1 MKWSRV
7 SAMNIRWAL
16 PATLDKTSRQQ
27 LDNAWRGNGL
37 PLERIM
43 LDLHSGRILGQW
55 GVYLMD
61 AAAILFLLLS
71 ASGVWLWA
79 RRRASARAHQRK
91 ITRRGT
97 HQLD

>member
-1 MKWSRV
+1 
-7 SAMNIRWAL
+7 
-16 PATLDKTSRQQ
+16 
-27 LDNAWRGNGL
+27 
-37 PLERIM
+37 
-43 LDLHSGRILGQW
+43 
-55 GVYLMD
+55 MD